1 MRQQP
6 LTLQQRHRKNEMKST
21 NKPDTGIPNPREQLI
36 PSASNL
42 FKSCFLI
49 LMLLGSFYATQQVAG
64 QTENFW
70 LKYSFIALAAIW
82 NSMLLIGMG
91 VLSHEAIH
99 GVLFRSRIW
108 NELWG
113 GLLAGLVLI
122 PLEANRQFH
131 IEHHRYSHQPGLDP
145 ENPMHQ
151 TSFLFAVTLGPFVA
165 LLAQYQVLVR
175 IAMSGDLQRVLRD
188 ISYLG
193 IALCFYLLLLPALGI
208 SLALTWGA
216 TMLAL
221 PFVFS
226 VRALADHYGIPP
238 VVRPAD
244 KNAESEET
252 KNGAW
257 MRQQVSGWVVLTP
270 QWLQWLW
277 SHVNYHEVHHKYPY
291 LSHKYLPQ
299 AFEASRSRYPYL
311 VVDGYWRSLLNVRK
325 FDYYGTQ
332 EHGRPFVTEQ
342 KP

>member
-1 MRQQP
+1 MNSA
-6 LTLQQRHRKNEMKST
+6 T
-21 NKPDTGIPNPREQLI
+21 KPNAGIPNPKEQII

-42 FKSCFLI
+42 FKSFFLVF
-49 LMLLGSFYATQQVAG
+49 MLLGTFYATQQIAG
-64 QTENFW
+64 QMDNFW
-70 LKYSFIALAAIW
+70 LKWAFIASVSVW
-82 NSMLLIGMG
+82 NGMLMIGMG

-113 GLLAGLVLI
+113 GLLAALVLI

-165 LLAQYQVLVR
+165 LLAQYQVLVK

-188 ISYLG
+188 ICYLG
-193 IALCFYLLLLPALGI
+193 LALCFYLLLLPALGI
-208 SLALTWGA
+208 SLALTWGT

-221 PFVFS
+221 PLVFS

-238 VVRPAD
+238 VVHPAD
-244 KNAESEET
+244 KNGESEEMRS
-252 KNGAW
+252 GAW

-299 AFEASRSRYPYL
+299 AFEASREQYPYL
-311 VVDGYWRSLLNVRK
+311 VVDGYWKSLLNVMKR
-325 FDYYGTQ
+325 DYYGTA
-332 EHGRPFVTEQ
+332 EGVRPYMT

>member
-1 MRQQP
+1 MNNAAR
-6 LTLQQRHRKNEMKST
+6 
-21 NKPDTGIPNPREQLI
+21 PDTGIPNPKEQVI

-49 LMLLGSFYATQQVAG
+49 LMLLGSFYATQQITG
-64 QTENFW
+64 QMESSW
-70 LKYSFIALAAIW
+70 LKWAIIALAAVW
-82 NSMLLIGMG
+82 NAMLLIGMG

-151 TSFLFAVTLGPFVA
+151 NSFLFATTAGPFVA
-165 LLAQYQVLVR
+165 LLAQYQVLVK

-188 ISYLG
+188 ICYLG
-193 IALCFYLLLLPALGI
+193 LALSFYLLLLPALGI

-221 PFVFS
+221 PLVFS
-226 VRALADHYGIPP
+226 VRALADHYGVPP
-238 VVRPAD
+238 VPRPD
-244 KNAESEET
+244 EKNAESEEMRS
-252 KNGAW
+252 GAW
-257 MRQQVSGWVVLTP
+257 MRRQVSGWVVLTP

-291 LSHKYLPQ
+291 LSHAYLPQ
-299 AFEASRSRYPYL
+299 AFAASRKQYPYL
-311 VVDGYWRSLLNVRK
+311 VVDGYWKSLFNVMK
-325 FDYYGTQ
+325 LDYYGTP
-332 EHGRPFVTEQ
+332 EAVRPFMTMQ
-342 KP
+342 K

>member
-1 MRQQP
+1 MNSADK
-6 LTLQQRHRKNEMKST
+6 LN
-21 NKPDTGIPNPREQLI
+21 TGIPNPKEQII

-42 FKSCFLI
+42 FKSFFLVF
-49 LMLLGSFYATQQVAG
+49 MLLGTFYATQQIAG
-64 QTENFW
+64 QMDNFW
-70 LKYSFIALAAIW
+70 LKWAFIASVSVW
-82 NSMLLIGMG
+82 NGMLMIGMG

-113 GLLAGLVLI
+113 GLLAALVLI

-151 TSFLFAVTLGPFVA
+151 TSFLFAVTLGPFIA
-165 LLAQYQVLVR
+165 LFAQYQVLVK
-175 IAMSGDLQRVLRD
+175 IAMCGDLQRVLRD
-188 ISYLG
+188 ICYLG
-193 IALCFYLLLLPALGI
+193 LALCFYLLLLPALGI
-208 SLALTWGA
+208 SLALTWGT

-221 PFVFS
+221 PLVFS

-238 VVRPAD
+238 VVRPAE
-244 KNAESEET
+244 KNGKSEEMRS
-252 KNGAW
+252 GAW

-299 AFEASRSRYPYL
+299 AFEASRHQYPYL

-325 FDYYGTQ
+325 LDYYGTQ
-332 EHGRPFVTEQ
+332 EDVRPFMTMQ

>member
-1 MRQQP
+1 M
-6 LTLQQRHRKNEMKST
+6 NSAD
-21 NKPDTGIPNPREQLI
+21 KPNGIPNPKEQII
-36 PSASNL
+36 PSGSNL
-42 FKSCFLI
+42 FKSFFLVF
-49 LMLLGSFYATQQVAG
+49 MLLGAFYATQHIAG
-64 QTENFW
+64 QMDDSW
-70 LKYSFIALAAIW
+70 IKWSFIASVSIW
-82 NSMLLIGMG
+82 NAMLLIGMG
-91 VLSHEAIH
+91 VLSHEAVH
-99 GVLFRSRIW
+99 RVLFRSRFW

-131 IEHHRYSHQPGLDP
+131 MEHHRYSHQPGLDP

-151 TSFLFAVTLGPFVA
+151 TSFLFAVTVGPFVA

-188 ISYLG
+188 ICYLG
-193 IALCFYLLLLPALGI
+193 VALCFYLLLLPALGI

-221 PFVFS
+221 PLVFS

-238 VVRPAD
+238 VVRAAD

-252 KNGAW
+252 KNDAW

-299 AFEASRSRYPYL
+299 AFEASRHQYLYL
-311 VVDGYWRSLLNVRK
+311 VVDGYWRSLFNVMK
-325 FDYYGTQ
+325 LDYYGTQ
-332 EHGRPFVTEQ
+332 EAVRSFMATQ
-342 KP
+342 KS

>member
-1 MRQQP
+1 M
-6 LTLQQRHRKNEMKST
+6 NSAA
-21 NKPDTGIPNPREQLI
+21 KPNAGIPNPREQVI

-49 LMLLGSFYATQQVAG
+49 AMLLGTFYATQQIVG
-64 QTENFW
+64 PMDNPW
-70 LKYSFIALAAIW
+70 LKWSLVALAAVW
-82 NSMLLIGMG
+82 NAMLLIGMG

-99 GVLFRSRIW
+99 GVLFRSRFW

-113 GLLAGLVLI
+113 GLLAALVLI

-165 LLAQYQVLVR
+165 LTAQYQVLVK

-188 ISYLG
+188 ICYLG
-193 IALCFYLLLLPALGI
+193 LALCFYLLLLPALGI
-208 SLALTWGA
+208 SLALTWGT

-221 PFVFS
+221 PLVFS

-244 KNAESEET
+244 KNAESEEM
-252 KNGAW
+252 KSGAW

-299 AFEASRSRYPYL
+299 AFEASREQYPYL

-325 FDYYGTQ
+325 QDYYAAQ
-332 EHGRPFVTEQ
+332 EAVRPFMTRKAMTQ
-342 KP
+342 S